1 MKRGSWAVVSPLCA
15 STLGN
20 EPNCSL
26 LSAAQCCVGLFLLLL
41 LARFWLLVALYVLWL
56 YLDWETPQDW
66 RTQVAGGTKLDCM
79 EALQGY
85 FPIKIIKTVDLDPQ
99 HNYLM
104 GFHPHGVLVAGAF
117 GNFCTNYTE
126 FKDLFPGLTPYL
138 HILPFWF
145 RCPFFREY
153 IIFFILFLLLNLPP
167 RVLRNRHADAPGEI
181 RQRPLL
187 KMNQRDSLRTPYGPR
202 PPENYEPLI
211 PDFVAESGI
220 KFDTHRLTEI
230 DFFIVF
236 FSEAFVNLMVEQTNL
251 YARQFLEQNPRSSFS
266 NWSPV
271 DAVEMMQFLG
281 PGPSIWGS

>member
-1 MKRGSWAVVSPLCA
+1 MRYATFAPKSRFNDAKSAISQPMKGADQESDPDETMLPHHERYTTDRHCDTDEVAHELKEEAHQGLSKRDMASNLNSSQFYIEKVKRHSFSSKLCVEM
-15 STLGN
+15 S
-20 EPNCSL
+20 PNCSL

-56 YLDWETPQDW
+56 YLDWETPQ
-66 RTQVAGGTKLDCM
+66 TGGRRWQWVRNWTVWKHFK
-79 EALQGY
+79 EY

-153 IIFFILFLLLNLPP
+153 IMCVGKCIILGPPLFMSGNL
-167 RVLRNRHADAPGEI
+167 
-181 RQRPLL
+181 
-187 KMNQRDSLRTPYGPR
+187 
-202 PPENYEPLI
+202 
-211 PDFVAESGI
+211 
-220 KFDTHRLTEI
+220 
-230 DFFIVF
+230 
-236 FSEAFVNLMVEQTNL
+236 
-251 YARQFLEQNPRSSFS
+251 LEQCVSKYPSAENPINALTKVSS
-266 NWSPV
+266 
-271 DAVEMMQFLG
+271 
-281 PGPSIWGS
+281 GSLTSYQS